1 MAAARLG
8 VGEQGDVLDGP
19 GVTHE
24 AAQVVG
30 EPHRQ
35 EEGRVRRDK
44 VAAGA
49 VSDGPVVG
57 PAGVRP
63 GVRVV
68 DGLEDGAQRLDDV
81 GQADFGFRDLFGGL
95 FRFGRLHVGLILGG
109 FVAAVYGLGRV
120 FLFLG
125 RSRGDGCLGVCG
137 PGFPGGR
144 FGDVE
149 ETAHTASS
157 VPTRT

>member
-1 MAAARLG
+1 MKLSTASG
-8 VGEQGDVLDGP
+8 VGKLRATSSLQFSQVLR
-19 GVTHE
+19 TFF
-24 AAQVVG
+24 
-30 EPHRQ
+30 
-35 EEGRVRRDK
+35 RVDL
-44 VAAGA
+44 
-49 VSDGPVVG
+49 STQ
-57 PAGVRP
+57 GVRLVQGMEKHMQG
-63 GVRVV
+63 GVVVV

-95 FRFGRLHVGLILGG
+95 FGRLPVGLILGG
-109 FVAAVYGLGRV
+109 FVTAVYGLGGV

-125 RSRGDGCLGVCG
+125 RSRGDGRLGVRG
-137 PGFPGGR
+137 PGFPGCR